1 MTTSTTGLQRSTALV
16 LFALAV
22 GGFAIGTTEFATM
35 SLLPYFAP
43 ALGIDAP
50 TAGHVI
56 SAYAL
61 GVVVGA
67 PLLAVL
73 GARLPRRTLL
83 VLLMALFAVGNGLSA
98 LAPTYHWMLL
108 FRFISGL
115 PHGAYFGIAA
125 LVAASIVPPHRRTVA
140 VGRMFLGLTVAT
152 IIGVPLANW
161 LSQAVGWRWSFALV
175 AALGVLTMICVRL
188 LAPYSPAEPDSSPL
202 RELGALKRGQVW
214 LTLGIG
220 AIGFGGLFAVY
231 TYLADILGAVT
242 HVSPSIVPLVMAVFG
257 FGMTLGNLF
266 EQVAQGHTE
275 AEHRHHQR
283 YDARRDVGDGAKD
296 VGQVGVHREQ
306 AAEADGADAQG
317 QPDLPALERTQLAQ
331 RAGVRL
337 GRRVG
342 REQAHADHGQHAQ
355 CRDQGEAPAPAHGL
369 AQPVGQRH
377 ADDGGDGEAEEHPP
391 DCHGAPVR
399 RHDGGGDQRGDAEV
413 GAVGQ
418 AADEAEQ
425 QHPVVGRRQCA
436 EAVADGE
443 QRHQQYQQGTT
454 WQARAE
460 NRQQRRTDHHTQG
473 VGADHVAGGG
483 GVDAQ
488 RRGEVGQQAHGGE
501 FGGADG
507 EAADSKGE
515 KHQGRTA
522 LQSGG
527 GGRHWVSLVFLRCAV
542 AARLSAR
549 ARSRQ

>member
-1 MTTSTTGLQRSTALV
+1 MTTSTTGLHRSTALV

-83 VLLMALFAVGNGLSA
+83 VLLMALFALGNGLSA

-202 RELGALKRGQVW
+202 RELGALRRGQVW

-257 FGMTLGNLF
+257 IGMTLGNLF
-266 EQVAQGHTE
+266 IPVLADRAVMPTAGGLLVWSAVVLAIFPFTAGNIWTISICVFFVGFGGALGTVLQTRLMDVAE
-275 AEHRHHQR
+275 
-283 YDARRDVGDGAKD
+283 
-296 VGQVGVHREQ
+296 
-306 AAEADGADAQG
+306 DAQG
-317 QPDLPALERTQLAQ
+317 LAAALNHSAFNF
-331 RAGVRL
+331 ANAL
-337 GRRVG
+337 GPYLG
-342 REQAHADHGQHAQ
+342 
-355 CRDQGEAPAPAHGL
+355 GL
-369 AQPVGQRH
+369 ALAAGYGWTSPGWVGSLLAIGGFLLWSVSVATSRSVQR
-377 ADDGGDGEAEEHPP
+377 
-391 DCHGAPVR
+391 
-399 RHDGGGDQRGDAEV
+399 
-413 GAVGQ
+413 
-418 AADEAEQ
+418 
-425 QHPVVGRRQCA
+425 
-436 EAVADGE
+436 
-443 QRHQQYQQGTT
+443 
-454 WQARAE
+454 
-460 NRQQRRTDHHTQG
+460 N
-473 VGADHVAGGG
+473 
-483 GVDAQ
+483 
-488 RRGEVGQQAHGGE
+488 
-501 FGGADG
+501 
-507 EAADSKGE
+507 
-515 KHQGRTA
+515 TA
-522 LQSGG
+522 LSNEG
-527 GGRHWVSLVFLRCAV
+527 
-542 AARLSAR
+542 
-549 ARSRQ
+549 